1 MRGQRAVWSQ
11 LSKRRNRK
19 DTDRNASGP
28 SGKTP
33 PLPRSPRQSLPANIF
48 HFTEI
53 RNCGI
58 HRSSRPRERGD
69 RTSSRTRARVRWTRL
84 RRARGAGPGRDEP
97 REVSQRAERTAPT
110 SGEASWRS
118 RKLRTAKPCGPDRRC
133 YGQALRRCIW
143 ARPGPEA
150 SSIREVTEA
159 RRNSAPGRAGISR
172 QTTAQGRPCVGLHLY
187 AAVQF
192 SACAFAQ
199 RTVGASRHP
208 AFPAPSLQ
216 RGTRKPAKLG
226 RFGPRECRAMCG
238 RLAKRPNLLASPMS
252 LGYQRRAAIA
262 VSSSLTPG
270 PRSATP
276 IAARAGRCSAVK

>member
-1 MRGQRAVWSQ
+1 MRGQRAVWPQ
-11 LSKRRNRK
+11 PFEE
-19 DTDRNASGP
+19 AQPEG
-28 SGKTP
+28 
-33 PLPRSPRQSLPANIF
+33 
-48 HFTEI
+48 
-53 RNCGI
+53 
-58 HRSSRPRERGD
+58 HRSQRFWPVGQNTASPAQPPSIPSRKYIPLYRNSELQYPSLIPAQGEGD

-143 ARPGPEA
+143 AQPGLEA

-192 SACAFAQ
+192 SACAVAQ
-199 RTVGASRHP
+199 RTVRASRHP
-208 AFPAPSLQ
+208 AFPAPS
-216 RGTRKPAKLG
+216 
-226 RFGPRECRAMCG
+226 
-238 RLAKRPNLLASPMS
+238 S
-252 LGYQRRAAIA
+252 
-262 VSSSLTPG
+262 
-270 PRSATP
+270 
-276 IAARAGRCSAVK
+276 

>member
-1 MRGQRAVWSQ
+1 MLLISAEISQEEESSAPTSFQTGGRTIPSCPPGQVASEKTSTMKRGVNVPCGRN

-19 DTDRNASGP
+19 DTERNASGP

-53 RNCGI
+53 RNCSI

-133 YGQALRRCIW
+133 YGQALRRCIS
-143 ARPGPEA
+143 AQPGLEA

-192 SACAFAQ
+192 SACAVAQ

-208 AFPAPSLQ
+208 AFPAPS
-216 RGTRKPAKLG
+216 
-226 RFGPRECRAMCG
+226 
-238 RLAKRPNLLASPMS
+238 S
-252 LGYQRRAAIA
+252 
-262 VSSSLTPG
+262 
-270 PRSATP
+270 
-276 IAARAGRCSAVK
+276 